1 MAGWEIDNA
10 YIRARWETLAGMMG
24 ADLANF
30 IVCAFADVY
39 YSPRISARD
48 WPSYLSK
55 LKSKAEKRFQDGETD
70 IKSAVLSGLGDKE
83 RWEAEWGTGNEENR
97 YTSADYRRLDEIYK
111 TLSARNAGGID
122 AQQEYTLRNC
132 AQMSLLREK
141 CLWKGDKESIDK
153 AKNLDKMIQDNLAAE
168 NLRKKDSGPQQAAR
182 LDGIVDA
189 LKRKYGYG
197 VELTREQATEA
208 CARWLVSHH
217 YNCTKD
223 AAEHAMLSIINAMR
237 TNSDLPMMQE
247 LDPEARLDGFEA
259 EFERALSAAGK
270 REKSVYD
277 YLGLRRNQ
285 VRAAQQDEAKA
296 ETQKDGE

>member
-1 MAGWEIDNA
+1 MGRDINNP
-10 YIRARWETLAGMMG
+10 YIQARWETLAGLLG

-39 YSPRISARD
+39 YNPRISAKN
-48 WPSYLSK
+48 WTLYLSK
-55 LKSKAEKRFQDGETD
+55 LKTNAEKRFEDGETD
-70 IKSAVLSGLGDKE
+70 IKNAVLSGLGEQE
-83 RWEAEWGTGNEENR
+83 RWEAEWGTGSEENR
-97 YTSADYRRLDEIYK
+97 YTVSDYRRLDEIYK

-168 NLRKKDSGPQQAAR
+168 NLRKKDAGPQQAAR

-189 LKRKYGYG
+189 LKKKYGFG

-237 TNSDLPMMQE
+237 INSDLPLLPE

-259 EFERALSAAGK
+259 EFERALSATGK
-270 REKSVYD
+270 REKSVYE
-277 YLGLRRNQ
+277 YLGLRRNGT
-285 VRAAQQDEAKA
+285 RTDASPGAGSGM
-296 ETQKDGE
+296 KDGDEV